1 MPNDN
6 PYSGTNFLD
15 SIFESPVEK
24 ERIIK
29 KIAEV
34 KQNKASLLTKA
45 NEYQQKYADEIEKG
59 TLQRA
64 LLLEDGKR
72 KGLKEEDIFK
82 GNEIFIPTKETPILN
97 FLYFMLRD
105 SGEYGDGVTILRE
118 NKDLDKDFKELEK
131 EYNDKY
137 GQEVHEKVADDNLK
151 DSKEFLYGNVGMEE
165 FATLKKLKR
174 LSKSDNENEAFLAYS
189 KAMKLCK
196 ELGLDFDKIPS

>member
-1 MPNDN
+1 MSIN
-6 PYSGTNFLD
+6 PYSGTNFLE
-15 SIFESPVEK
+15 SIFESPIEK

-34 KQNKASLLTKA
+34 KQNKASLLAKA
-45 NEYQQKYADEIEKG
+45 NEYQQKYSDEIEKG

-72 KGLKEEDIFK
+72 KGLKEDEIFK

-105 SGEYGDGVTILRE
+105 SGEYGNGVTILRE
-118 NKDLDKDFKELEK
+118 NKDLDRDFKELEV
-131 EYNDKY
+131 EYNQKY
-137 GQEVHEKVADDNLK
+137 GQEVHSKVSDDNLK

-189 KAMKLCK
+189 KAIKLCK

>member
-15 SIFESPVEK
+15 SIFEFPVEK

-34 KQNKASLLTKA
+34 KQNKANLLERA
-45 NEYQQKYADEIEKG
+45 NEYQQKYSDEIEKG

-64 LLLEDGKR
+64 LLLEDGQR

>member
-1 MPNDN
+1 MTNNN

-15 SIFESPVEK
+15 SIFEFPVEK

-34 KQNKASLLTKA
+34 KQNKANLLERA
-45 NEYQQKYADEIEKG
+45 NEYQQKYSDEIEKG

-72 KGLKEEDIFK
+72 KGLKEEEIFR
-82 GNEIFIPTKETPILN
+82 GNQIFIPTKQTPILN

>member
-1 MPNDN
+1 MSNNN

-34 KQNKASLLTKA
+34 KQNKANLLERA
-45 NEYQQKYADEIEKG
+45 NEYQQKYSDEIEKG

-72 KGLKEEDIFK
+72 KGLKEEEIFR
-82 GNEIFIPTKETPILN
+82 GNQIFIPTKQTPILN

>member
-1 MPNDN
+1 MTNNN

>member
-1 MPNDN
+1 MSNNN

-15 SIFESPVEK
+15 SIFEFPVEK

-34 KQNKASLLTKA
+34 KQNKANLLERA

-105 SGEYGDGVTILRE
+105 NGEYGNGVTILRE

>member
-34 KQNKASLLTKA
+34 KQNKASLLAKA

-118 NKDLDKDFKELEK
+118 NKDLGKDFKELEK

>member
-105 SGEYGDGVTILRE
+105 NGEYGNGVTILRE

>member
-1 MPNDN
+1 MSIN
-6 PYSGTNFLD
+6 PYSETNFLE
-15 SIFESPVEK
+15 SIFESPSEK

-72 KGLKEEDIFK
+72 KGLTEAEIFK

-105 SGEYGDGVTILRE
+105 NGEYGNGVTILRE
-118 NKDLDKDFKELEK
+118 NKDLDRDFKELEV
-131 EYNDKY
+131 EYNQKY
-137 GQEVHEKVADDNLK
+137 GQEVHSKVSDDNLK

-189 KAMKLCK
+189 KAIKLCK